1 MALGVALVMSHLPL
15 TNKGGKKIIK
25 GIKIG
30 SFQNRG
36 SLCSIMIGLFLVNFA
51 KIYPQ
56 KNEKTIKKATLIQ
69 YEYVDRRFAFS

>member
-36 SLCSIMIGLFLVNFA
+36 SLWSVMIGFFA